1 MAAKTIFTGFSTK
14 NKKAINHNL
23 YGKDLVIEDLM
34 NNLMTRKGE
43 RVMMPTYGS
52 IIHDLIFEPLT
63 DDVKEIID
71 IDINSIIDDDPRVSI
86 NTLNITDD
94 DHSLNIKLSVSIIP
108 TGEVVE
114 LTVNLERE

>member
-1 MAAKTIFTGFSTK
+1 MAVNFAGFSTK

-23 YGKDLVIEDLM
+23 YGKDLIIEDLM
-34 NNLMTRKGE
+34 NHLMTRKGE

-63 DDVKEIID
+63 PEIKDIID
-71 IDINSIIDDDPRVSI
+71 IDINSIIDEDPRVTI
-86 NTLNITDD
+86 NTLTISDD

-108 TGEVVE
+108 TGEQVE